1 MKTELKLTDYDKLI
15 LESYK
20 HMIPSLGEYLGSGY
34 EVVLHSLESYD
45 HSVIAIY
52 NGHYTGRTVGAPIT
66 NKALEMLEVINKNK
80 QHENITYFS
89 TNRDGKPM
97 KSTTIAIWGKD
108 QKVIGLLCINFYM
121 DIPFASILND
131 FKVPNHRTNS
141 EQSEGSAAIHIIKE
155 EFNENSTE
163 LITNMISS
171 VQKQVYRDHSISA
184 SNKNKAII
192 QLLYDK
198 GIFNF
203 KDAVLVVSE
212 ILNISKNTVYLHL
225 RKIK

>member
-1 MKTELKLTDYDKLI
+1 MKTELKLTDYDQLI

-20 HMIPSLGEYLGSGY
+20 HMIPGLGEYLGSGY

-45 HSVIAIY
+45 HSVIAIH
-52 NGHYTGRTVGAPIT
+52 NGHYTGRAVGAPIT
-66 NKALEMLEVINKNK
+66 NKALEMLEVINKDK
-80 QHENITYFS
+80 QNENITYFS

-97 KSTTIAIWGKD
+97 KSTTIPIWGKE

-121 DIPFASILND
+121 DIPFTSILND
-131 FKVPNHRTNS
+131 FKDTNHRSNS
-141 EQSEGSAAIHIIKE
+141 EQHEGLDAVHIIKE
-155 EFNENSTE
+155 EFNENSAE

-171 VQKQVYRDHSISA
+171 AQKQVYRDHSISA

-198 GIFNF
+198 GVFNF
-203 KDAVLVVSE
+203 KDAVIIVSK

-225 RKIK
+225 RNIK